1 MKIIV
6 AQDRK
11 GAIGMKGGLLASIPS
26 DMKHFKEKTM
36 GGTVVMGRKTLE
48 SFPGGRPLPGR
59 RNIVLSTKISTG
71 EGYEVCR
78 SREELLKLL
87 DLDSDSEDVFV
98 IGGGEIYRLLENDCD
113 TAIVTEMDEE
123 FEADTFIK
131 VFAHAP
137 EWKCF
142 SRSEEIAENGV
153 SYSFVE
159 YRRI

>member
-6 AQDRK
+6 AQDRN
-11 GAIGMKGGLLASIPS
+11 GAIGMQGGLLASIPS

-59 RNIVLSTKISTG
+59 RNIILSTKLEEG

-78 SREELLKLL
+78 SREELLQLL
-87 DLDSDSEDVFV
+87 DSKIDAEDGFV
-98 IGGGEIYRLLENDCD
+98 IGGGEIYNLLEQDCKF
-113 TAIVTEMDEE
+113 AVVTEIDEE

-131 VFAHAP
+131 VFADAP
-137 EWKCF
+137 EWKCCD
-142 SRSEEIAENGV
+142 RSEKITENGV